1 MRSYR
6 AVVDENVRL
15 RDENKRLRLDLA
27 DATDKLEAA
36 KAEKRQAVSAKV
48 AELKAEKDASLSA
61 KVAELKAEKDASL
74 SAKVAEL
81 KAEKDASLSAKVAE
95 LKAEKDAS
103 LSAAL
108 KLHQKNM
115 ARTLQHQQEK
125 FQKQEDCC
133 YRYHIPFF
141 Q

>member
-1 MRSYR
+1 M
-6 AVVDENVRL
+6 VDENVRL

-74 SAKVAEL
+74 SA
-81 KAEKDASLSAKVAE
+81 
-95 LKAEKDAS
+95 
-103 LSAAL
+103 AL